1 MKHHL
6 ITFGFL
12 ALALV
17 SYFLGFEIGIWLFVI
32 IGIVSELVFRV
43 RLFRLPE
50 KIGVRN

>member
-1 MKHHL
+1 MKYHL

-17 SYFLGFEIGIWLFVI
+17 SYFLSFEIGIWLFVI
-32 IGIVSELVFRV
+32 IGIISEAVFWI

-50 KIGVRN
+50 KNGFRD